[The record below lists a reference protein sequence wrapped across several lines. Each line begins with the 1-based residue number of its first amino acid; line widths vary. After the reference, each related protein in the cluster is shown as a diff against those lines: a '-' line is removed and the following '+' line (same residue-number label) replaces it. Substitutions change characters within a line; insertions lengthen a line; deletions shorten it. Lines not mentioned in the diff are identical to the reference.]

1 MTDDLKSGIALI
13 AGSVGGIVTMAIHP
27 RGGGLTADQLVHLA
41 VRSAAAHSLAIV
53 SFVILFLGTCGLV
66 KRIAARYQIRGY
78 VKNLPDGRVEALV
91 EGPDD
96 KVEAFKHDLATGP
109 EFSEVERLEELVLD
123 PSGRYSAFRIE
134 R

>member
-1 MTDDLKSGIALI
+1 MIVARKFLVSGMVQ
-13 AGSVGGIVTMAIHP
+13 GVGYRFFA
-27 RGGGLTADQLVHLA
+27 Q
-41 VRSAAAHSLAIV
+41 
-53 SFVILFLGTCGLV
+53 
-66 KRIAARYQIRGY
+66 RIAARYQIRGY